1 MKRLTYSNSMQKR
14 RHRHK
19 LILPLWCILLLV
31 TGCGNL
37 YTGDE
42 SLYDPNHQDNQGDQT
57 QLPVMVAFSDPI
69 YNVLTRGAG
78 VLNPTDET
86 NFSKRI
92 ADGTFFVYAFRR
104 DNPNGMTYAHRRAE
118 DADRRYCLIDG
129 SLDEISAEECTAL
142 GLTAEQCKLH
152 GKRAA
157 YAGNGSFINWKSSG
171 YIPYYNLQE
180 EFDAFNFFAYYYD
193 NAQVGEV
200 KREAD
205 RICFDVTVDGSQ
217 DLMCAAAAD
226 LKALIEDVENGRKI
240 AADYS
245 EQAARLKQLGADERQ
260 LMRSCYYGTYTARRN
275 IWPIM
280 AQLRFSVIPAT
291 EQSEEDRTAVQN
303 MKVKN
308 ITIKNH
314 GTTATL
320 NVLTGK
326 LTFTDNGS
334 LLMREATD
342 DGKGNITF
350 TDDNADGTVE
360 VPKDIY
366 VQKYEGGQY
375 MLNGVSSANPLIQGY
390 LMVKPDMEQFLMDVT
405 IMAPDASGVPQD
417 LIVRD
422 IPVNAPAPAVDSGK
436 SDNLF
441 YAGYYYNVRIGIYA
455 TQQINATATLATWKP
470 GGDSVDVP
478 IE

>member
-78 VLNPTDET
+78 VLDPTDET

-205 RICFDVTVDGSQ
+205 HICFDVTVDGSFFRIRNVSLAYNF
-217 DLMCAAAAD
+217 D
-226 LKALIEDVENGRKI
+226 KALISKI
-240 AADYS
+240 GM
-245 EQAARLKQLGADERQ
+245 QALKLYVNIQNLKTWKHNTGYTPELGGSAIAFGVDDGSYP
-260 LMRSCYYGTYTARRN
+260 MPAIYTFGFN
-275 IWPIM
+275 
-280 AQLRFSVIPAT
+280 
-291 EQSEEDRTAVQN
+291 
-303 MKVKN
+303 
-308 ITIKNH
+308 
-314 GTTATL
+314 
-320 NVLTGK
+320 
-326 LTFTDNGS
+326 LTF
-334 LLMREATD
+334 
-342 DGKGNITF
+342 
-350 TDDNADGTVE
+350 
-360 VPKDIY
+360 
-366 VQKYEGGQY
+366 
-375 MLNGVSSANPLIQGY
+375 
-390 LMVKPDMEQFLMDVT
+390 
-405 IMAPDASGVPQD
+405 
-417 LIVRD
+417 
-422 IPVNAPAPAVDSGK
+422 
-436 SDNLF
+436 
-441 YAGYYYNVRIGIYA
+441 
-455 TQQINATATLATWKP
+455 
-470 GGDSVDVP
+470 
-478 IE
+478 

>member
-245 EQAARLKQLGADERQ
+245 E
-260 LMRSCYYGTYTARRN
+260 
-275 IWPIM
+275 
-280 AQLRFSVIPAT
+280 
-291 EQSEEDRTAVQN
+291 
-303 MKVKN
+303 
-308 ITIKNH
+308 
-314 GTTATL
+314 
-320 NVLTGK
+320 
-326 LTFTDNGS
+326 
-334 LLMREATD
+334 
-342 DGKGNITF
+342 
-350 TDDNADGTVE
+350 
-360 VPKDIY
+360 
-366 VQKYEGGQY
+366 
-375 MLNGVSSANPLIQGY
+375 
-390 LMVKPDMEQFLMDVT
+390 
-405 IMAPDASGVPQD
+405 
-417 LIVRD
+417 
-422 IPVNAPAPAVDSGK
+422 
-436 SDNLF
+436 
-441 YAGYYYNVRIGIYA
+441 
-455 TQQINATATLATWKP
+455 
-470 GGDSVDVP
+470 
-478 IE
+478 

>member
-226 LKALIEDVENGRKI
+226 LLSLIHI
-240 AADYS
+240 
-245 EQAARLKQLGADERQ
+245 
-260 LMRSCYYGTYTARRN
+260 
-275 IWPIM
+275 
-280 AQLRFSVIPAT
+280 
-291 EQSEEDRTAVQN
+291 
-303 MKVKN
+303 
-308 ITIKNH
+308 
-314 GTTATL
+314 
-320 NVLTGK
+320 
-326 LTFTDNGS
+326 
-334 LLMREATD
+334 
-342 DGKGNITF
+342 
-350 TDDNADGTVE
+350 
-360 VPKDIY
+360 
-366 VQKYEGGQY
+366 
-375 MLNGVSSANPLIQGY
+375 
-390 LMVKPDMEQFLMDVT
+390 
-405 IMAPDASGVPQD
+405 
-417 LIVRD
+417 
-422 IPVNAPAPAVDSGK
+422 
-436 SDNLF
+436 
-441 YAGYYYNVRIGIYA
+441 
-455 TQQINATATLATWKP
+455 
-470 GGDSVDVP
+470 
-478 IE
+478 